1 VSHLIAGVCVHS
13 GTPALEPCWSA
24 LKSGDDE
31 ADAAV
36 MMEMASRLSATTEVG
51 LKNPGVSSMHMLYN
65 SDSYAVVQ
73 IELAAD
79 ENGPARHNVALT
91 RGGYEIVDKFARK
104 EIFIEGALAE
114 TFKEGVE
121 ALIESSPSVEEFDA
135 YLERYAG
142 MAQQPVVMH

>member
-1 VSHLIAGVCVHS
+1 
-13 GTPALEPCWSA
+13 
-24 LKSGDDE
+24 
-31 ADAAV
+31 
-36 MMEMASRLSATTEVG
+36 
-51 LKNPGVSSMHMLYN
+51 MHMLYN

-73 IELAAD
+73 IELSAD
-79 ENGPARHNVALT
+79 EHGPTRHNAALT

-121 ALIESSPSVEEFDA
+121 ALIESSPSIEEFDA